1 MKNIFEMIKKDIEE
15 EFSILKNSASFL
27 RIPKITVFD
36 LKSGEL
42 QMDTYLPVSITSLQE
57 LPKFSISKFTSK
69 LHSYFPKY
77 RNKMGSLS
85 EYIPDSDASNW
96 VPPFK
101 GKFNIYHFCFL
112 CKGEFLKINNCY
124 AIETIKLRLLYF
136 SCCLF
141 KRRPLHNLWW
151 QGIWFLRKMFL
162 RFDTWLYWRKL
173 LDHHKLP

>member
-15 EFSILKNSASFL
+15 EFSILKNSVSNL
-27 RIPKITVFD
+27 RNSKITVFD

-42 QMDTYLPVSITSLQE
+42 QMDTYLPVSMTSLQE

-77 RNKMGSLS
+77 RSKMGSLS

-101 GKFNIYHFCFL
+101 GKLHISFL
-112 CKGEFLKINNCY
+112 FFMQRGVFE
-124 AIETIKLRLLYF
+124 RLIIVM
-136 SCCLF
+136 
-141 KRRPLHNLWW
+141 
-151 QGIWFLRKMFL
+151 Q
-162 RFDTWLYWRKL
+162 
-173 LDHHKLP
+173 